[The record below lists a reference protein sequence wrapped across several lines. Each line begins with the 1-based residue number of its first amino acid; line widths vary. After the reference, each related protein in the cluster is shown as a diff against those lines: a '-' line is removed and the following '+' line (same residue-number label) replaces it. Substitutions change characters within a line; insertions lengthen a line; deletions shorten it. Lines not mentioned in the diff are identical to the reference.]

1 MVEPG
6 AVEAYIA
13 QHSLDER
20 CAEQLRALAPAEQ
33 SQVMQTDVSAARNVS
48 AVVSSNV
55 QKAMRAGSSLAVPL
69 GPSYPPQPNY
79 APLSRAPAA
88 QPMPHVAM
96 TPQYRPAQPLV
107 QPGAV
112 EAYIAQHSLDERCAA
127 KLKALAPAAQFQ
139 VMQIDVS
146 AARNVSAVV
155 SSNIQKAS
163 AGAECDPVFAR
174 HEHMFQQEMMMQP
187 MLSAH
192 RPVGRSQTDMALLGA
207 VEVYI
212 AQHSLDERC
221 VAKLRA
227 LPLASQLQVM
237 QTDVSAAR
245 NVSAVVSSLCNA
257 IPPPEPVEAYI
268 AEHHLD
274 ERCATQ
280 LKSLAPAE
288 QSQVMQTDVSAARN
302 MSAVVSSNIQK
313 VSGRSGT
320 KRARDEAGA
329 SNTVF

>member
-1 MVEPG
+1 MMQPMLSAHRPVGRSQTDMALVG

-227 LPLASQLQVM
+227 LPLASQLQ
-237 QTDVSAAR
+237 
-245 NVSAVVSSLCNA
+245 
-257 IPPPEPVEAYI
+257 
-268 AEHHLD
+268 
-274 ERCATQ
+274 
-280 LKSLAPAE
+280 SLAPAE